1 MGLEVGGGGME
12 EEEEKEE
19 KIPLCE
25 SVGHRPLW
33 GRCPGSSLKFDHNLL
48 RQGTDTADHLML
60 LRLFIIAP
68 AQTRVTWVGGRNKGG
83 NAFILKSNLH
93 FKRLLLLYKSS
104 KRAQLRLISK
114 SYVCSLKLALIEVIG
129 LIR

>member
-1 MGLEVGGGGME
+1 MC
-12 EEEEKEE
+12 KS
-19 KIPLCE
+19 I
-25 SVGHRPLW
+25 GHRHFRGP
-33 GRCPGSSLKFDHNLL
+33 CPAPTFNFNVNLL
-48 RQGTDTADHLML
+48 TQGMGTADHLML
-60 LRLFIIAP
+60 LQLFIIAP

-93 FKRLLLLYKSS
+93 FKRLLLLYESS

-129 LIR
+129 